1 MAVFFLS
8 DDGHESSFLDMGMKT
23 KRAAVGLVVGVEM
36 LWFSVVFEVSE
47 VVGREKRNVQ
57 KVEFALI
64 RVEFWGPSV

>member
-1 MAVFFLS
+1 MS
-8 DDGHESSFLDMGMKT
+8 
-23 KRAAVGLVVGVEM
+23 VGVEM
-36 LWFSVVFEVSE
+36 LWFSVGFEVLE